1 MTLEIDFAS
10 LSLKDALD
18 LAILVED
25 EAMERYNEFTD
36 QMLTHHTEDSAH
48 FFRFMA
54 GKREEARRRA
64 AGAPARSCSEMR
76 SSNVDRSLL
85 FDVEAPTYDRARA
98 FMSVHAA
105 LRVALDAEV
114 KAWTFFDKALPTIK
128 DPDVKALFSELREE
142 EVEHQ
147 DMVKGEMAKL
157 PPEKDLDP
165 DDFVD
170 PPVAQ

>member
-25 EAMERYNEFTD
+25 EAMERYNEFTQ

-54 GKREEARRRA
+54 ANEKKHGDELRKRRHKLF
-64 AGAPARSCSEMR
+64 GDAPCG
-76 SSNVDRSLL
+76 VDRSLL
-85 FDVEAPTYDRARA
+85 FDVEAPPYNRARA
-98 FMSVHAA
+98 FMSVYAA

-114 KAWTFFDKALPTIK
+114 KAWTFFDRALPTIK

-147 DMVKGEMAKL
+147 DLVNGEMAKL
-157 PPEKDLDP
+157 PPEKDFDP

>member
-1 MTLEIDFAS
+1 MTTEIDFRK

-36 QMLTHHTEDSAH
+36 QMLKHHTEESAR

-54 GKREEARRRA
+54 GNEKKHGDELRERREKLFGDAPRA
-64 AGAPARSCSEMR
+64 
-76 SSNVDRSLL
+76 VDRSML
-85 FDVEAPTYDRARA
+85 FDVEAPSYERARA
-98 FMSVHAA
+98 FMSVHQA

-114 KAWTFFDKALPTIK
+114 KAWDFFDQALPTIA
-128 DPDVKALFSELREE
+128 DPDVKALFTELREE
-142 EVEHQ
+142 EVDHQ
-147 DMVKGEMAKL
+147 NLVKAEMAKQ

-170 PPVAQ
+170 EPVGQ

>member
-1 MTLEIDFAS
+1 MAIDIDFGK

-18 LAILVED
+18 LAIFVED

-54 GKREEARRRA
+54 GNEKKHGDELRARRQELFGSAPRA
-64 AGAPARSCSEMR
+64 
-76 SSNVDRSLL
+76 VDRSMIY
-85 FDVEAPTYDRARA
+85 DVEAPTYDRARA
-98 FMSVHAA
+98 FMSVHQA

-114 KAWTFFDKALPTIK
+114 KAWRFFDSALPTIK
-128 DPDVKALFSELREE
+128 DPEVKALFAELREE

-147 DMVKGEMAKL
+147 DLVKAEMAKL
-157 PPEKDLDP
+157 PPEKDIDP

-170 PPVAQ
+170 PPVGQ

>member
-1 MTLEIDFAS
+1 MTTEIDFSS

-36 QMLTHHTEDSAH
+36 QMRKHHTEESAR
-48 FFRFMA
+48 FFVFMA
-54 GKREEARRRA
+54 ANEKKHGDELRARRKELFGDA
-64 AGAPARSCSEMR
+64 

-85 FDVEAPTYDRARA
+85 FDVEAPSYDRARA
-98 FMSVHAA
+98 FMSVHQA

-114 KAWTFFDKALPTIK
+114 KAWRFFDSAVPTIA

-147 DMVKGEMAKL
+147 DLVKGEMAKL
-157 PPEKDLDP
+157 PPEKDIDP

>member
-25 EAMERYNEFTD
+25 EAMERYNEFTQ

-54 GKREEARRRA
+54 GNEKKHGDELRERRHKLF
-64 AGAPARSCSEMR
+64 GDAPCG
-76 SSNVDRSLL
+76 VDRSLL